1 MILEAFTIFHVLL
14 SLAGI
19 GSGLVVVYGLLTSRT
34 LDRWTTAFFI
44 TNMATSVTGYMFP
57 FHGVTPGHVVGVLAL
72 GSLGVGRLARWSH
85 RLSGRWRA
93 VYAVSVVFALYL
105 NVFVLI
111 VQIFRR
117 VPALRVLAPTQ
128 TEPAFQI
135 TQLVTLIAFVVLGIL
150 STMRFHVRTPATE
163 PPSVPGD
170 ATGLRN
176 MTKRV
181 RA

>member
-1 MILEAFTIFHVLL
+1 
-14 SLAGI
+14 
-19 GSGLVVVYGLLTSRT
+19 
-34 LDRWTTAFFI
+34 
-44 TNMATSVTGYMFP
+44 
-57 FHGVTPGHVVGVLAL
+57 
-72 GSLGVGRLARWSH
+72 VGRLARWSH